1 MFWWK
6 MAHVEQRLCE
16 EVRRHK
22 HLYDPSSPDYK
33 DRHMAANSWNEI
45 SKNIGLDVS
54 ECMRR
59 WKNVR
64 DKYVRLRK
72 KLISRSGDPC
82 SKRVPSLYIRLSW
95 LEKYVKHRCDDGS
108 LDEQQA
114 SGGGFCSV
122 LPSVRHV
129 ASQTD
134 PPETK
139 PETAPQTR
147 TVGTQLSIKTL
158 QNAFRST
165 ATQAKVPSRD
175 CGVCTLTFPLD
186 SPILFLQPT
195 IVKRP
200 SKRPRLSLKEE
211 EEDPSESSLTVVENS
226 T

>member
-1 MFWWK
+1 
-6 MAHVEQRLCE
+6 MAGGGPRRCLLGCPSTQTTLFSLPSDAGIRAAWLEFLHFDESGLS
-16 EVRRHK
+16 VRSRVCARHFTQSCFSNYGQYSAGLAK
-22 HLYDPSSPDYK
+22 EIILTDTAVPTLYAVGAPSSKAP
-33 DRHMAANSWNEI
+33 
-45 SKNIGLDVS
+45 
-54 ECMRR
+54 
-59 WKNVR
+59 
-64 DKYVRLRK
+64 
-72 KLISRSGDPC
+72 
-82 SKRVPSLYIRLSW
+82 
-95 LEKYVKHRCDDGS
+95 
-108 LDEQQA
+108 A

>member
-1 MFWWK
+1 
-6 MAHVEQRLCE
+6 MAK
-16 EVRRHK
+16 VRAK
-22 HLYDPSSPDYK
+22 HGRCSVVGCINEHRSLFLLPSSEPPKTQWIDFIFAGNVPTKLPKVLHVCAQHFTEDCFLNMGPYK
-33 DRHMAANSWNEI
+33 AGFAKQLKIKHGS
-45 SKNIGLDVS
+45 VPT
-54 ECMRR
+54 
-59 WKNVR
+59 VR
-64 DKYVRLRK
+64 DTATNV
-72 KLISRSGDPC
+72 
-82 SKRVPSLYIRLSW
+82 
-95 LEKYVKHRCDDGS
+95 EA
-108 LDEQQA
+108 A

>member
-1 MFWWK
+1 MGRRCVFGCSNFRNLFPFPLNPWLRRKWLEFT
-6 MAHVEQRLCE
+6 HFEEGGLCTNSRLC
-16 EVRRHK
+16 
-22 HLYDPSSPDYK
+22 
-33 DRHMAANSWNEI
+33 DRHFSEDAFDNLAMYTAGMASYLVLTENAI
-45 SKNIGLDVS
+45 
-54 ECMRR
+54 
-59 WKNVR
+59 
-64 DKYVRLRK
+64 
-72 KLISRSGDPC
+72 
-82 SKRVPSLYIRLSW
+82 PSLYTVGASPPT
-95 LEKYVKHRCDDGS
+95 V
-108 LDEQQA
+108 A